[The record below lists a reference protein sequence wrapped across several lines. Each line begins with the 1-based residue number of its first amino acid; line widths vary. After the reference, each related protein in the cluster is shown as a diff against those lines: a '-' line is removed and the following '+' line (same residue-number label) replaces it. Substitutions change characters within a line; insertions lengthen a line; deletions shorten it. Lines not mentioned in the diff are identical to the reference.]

1 MASHSLIPIPAK
13 KNGTLNQKT
22 APKSFSPLVMI
33 LSVPENKTQPQK
45 PKHIPK
51 KPKAVINCPQIFP

>member
-33 LSVPENKTQPQK
+33 LSVPANKIQPQK
-45 PKHIPK
+45 P
-51 KPKAVINCPQIFP
+51 PQKNQLATAYPN